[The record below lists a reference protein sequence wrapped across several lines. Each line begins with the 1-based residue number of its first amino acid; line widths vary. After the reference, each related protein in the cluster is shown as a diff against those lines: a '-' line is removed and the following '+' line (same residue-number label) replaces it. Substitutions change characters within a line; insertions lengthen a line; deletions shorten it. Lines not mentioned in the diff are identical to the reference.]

1 MKLFKSK
8 NKPTPAPTE
17 DKPKKNKLKKD
28 KPKKEKKKIQIT
40 FFKNLKLAPKILG
53 GFIIIAL
60 LSSSMGAYA
69 ALSLRDVSQSSKT
82 MYQNILLPTRNIAGV
97 QELFLSCTSTLRQM
111 LLPNDGWDMTNVH
124 ASTIRTKMSQ
134 ISSTA
139 NTVVALT
146 PEEKKEDA
154 NLLLAAIETYQTHMN
169 EALSA
174 IEAGNTQKIVDDLLS
189 FSDLRGAELDLERAI
204 NALKF
209 AITSDAA
216 AINQQNLTTAESVMQ
231 ITLIAAGAVLLLS
244 ILIGIFTAGG
254 ISKPVNRLTKG
265 LTLLAAGETEVP
277 SLGINSKDEIGQMRN
292 AFRSIIASIKMLIE
306 DTHILIDAAKEGQ
319 LSVRADAE
327 KHDGAYRKII
337 EGFNATL
344 DAMIAPINES
354 AEVLGALSE
363 GNLDASVQGN
373 FEGDFAI
380 IKNALNSTIQTLK
393 GYIGEVSSILGNI
406 SQGILTASIDSEFK
420 GDFAA
425 LKDAI
430 NTSIDAFNGVLKD
443 INTAAEEVAQGAVQL
458 SGGSQVISQG
468 AAEQASALEQ
478 LTATI
483 TEIAD
488 QTKNNAQSANEA
500 SELSQKAKIDAAG
513 GNEKMHMLQK
523 AIEDINVSS
532 ASISKIIKA
541 IDDIAFQTNIL
552 ALNAAVEAARAGA
565 HGKGFAVV
573 AEEVRNL
580 AARSAKA
587 AQETAELIEGSIE
600 KTAAGTKIADET
612 AASLS
617 AIVEGVDKTV
627 TLSGLIATASNEQ
640 ATGIAQVNKGI
651 EQLSQVVQSSSATA
665 QEAAASSEEL
675 AAQADQLKQMVSR
688 FQLKDESLSK
698 EPKPIVIPEVDA
710 KPISQPA
717 SDTIVLNDDDFGKF

>member
-8 NKPTPAPTE
+8 NKLTPTPTE
-17 DKPKKNKLKKD
+17 DKPKKAR
-28 KPKKEKKKIQIT
+28 KKINIS
-40 FFKNLKLAPKILG
+40 FFRNLKLAPKILG

-60 LSSSMGAYA
+60 LSTTMGAYA
-69 ALSLRDVSQSSKT
+69 ALSLSQVSDASKQ
-82 MYQNILLPTRNIAGV
+82 MYQNILLPTRNIAEI
-97 QELFLSCTSTLRQM
+97 QELYQSCSVTLRQM
-111 LLPNDGWDMTNVH
+111 LLSNDMAYVH
-124 ASTIRTKMSQ
+124 ASTIKNQLNYITTK
-134 ISSTA
+134 A
-139 NTVVALT
+139 NTVALLIS
-146 PEEKKEDA
+146 EDKA
-154 NLLLAAIETYQTHMN
+154 EDMQNLMETIETYKELMETAVVQA
-169 EALSA
+169 ES
-174 IEAGNTQKIVDDLLS
+174 ENTASLIKDLTK
-189 FSDLRGAELDLERAI
+189 FSDLRGAELNMESAI
-204 NALKF
+204 NQLKNSV
-209 AITSDAA
+209 TSDAA
-216 AINQQNLTTAESVMQ
+216 SLNHSNVSTSESVLQ
-231 ITLIAAGAVLLLS
+231 ITIIAAGAVLLLS
-244 ILIGIFTAGG
+244 VLIGIFTAGG
-254 ISKPVNRLTKG
+254 ISKPVKRLTKG

-292 AFRSIIASIKMLIE
+292 AFRSIITSIKTLIE
-306 DTHILIDAAKEGQ
+306 DTHLLIDAAKEGQ

-344 DAMIAPINES
+344 DNMIAPINES

-393 GYIGEVSSILGNI
+393 GYIGEVTSVMNSI
-406 SQGILTASIDSEFK
+406 SQGVLTASIDSEFK
-420 GDFAA
+420 GDFSA

-458 SGGSQVISQG
+458 SGGSQIISQG

-488 QTKNNAQSANEA
+488 QTKNNAQSAGEA
-500 SELSQKAKIDAAG
+500 SELSQKAKEDAAG
-513 GNEKMHMLQK
+513 GNEKMHMLQE
-523 AIEDINVSS
+523 AMTDINASS
-532 ASISKIIKA
+532 ASISKIIKV

-587 AQETAELIEGSIE
+587 AQETADLIEGSIG
-600 KTAAGTKIADET
+600 KTAAGTKIADE
-612 AASLS
+612 AAVALN

-675 AAQADQLKQMVSR
+675 AAQADQLKLMVGR
-688 FQLKDESLSK
+688 FCLAEQKKLR
-698 EPKPIVIPEVDA
+698 
-710 KPISQPA
+710 ISGQ
-717 SDTIVLNDDDFGKF
+717 

>member
-1 MKLFKSK
+1 MKLFKK
-8 NKPTPAPTE
+8 RTKPAPTE
-17 DKPKKNKLKKD
+17 NKPKKIR
-28 KPKKEKKKIQIT
+28 KKISIQ

-53 GFIIIAL
+53 GFVIIAL

-69 ALSLRDVSQSSKT
+69 ALSLGDVSQASKT
-82 MYQNILLPTRNIAGV
+82 MYESILLPTRNIAGV

-134 ISSTA
+134 ITSTA

-146 PEEKKEDA
+146 PEEKMEDA

-169 EALSA
+169 EALSD
-174 IEAGNTQKIVDDLLS
+174 IEAGKSKKIIDDLLS

-209 AITSDAA
+209 SITSDAA
-216 AINQQNLTTAESVMQ
+216 AINQQNLTTAERVLQ

-244 ILIGIFTAGG
+244 ILIGIFTSRG
-254 ISKPVNRLTKG
+254 ISKPVKRLTKG

-292 AFRSIIASIKMLIE
+292 AFRTIIASIKMLVD
-306 DTHILIDAAKEGQ
+306 DTHLLIDAAKEGQ
-319 LSVRADAE
+319 LSVRADAQ

-337 EGFNATL
+337 EGFNLTL

-354 AEVLGALSE
+354 AKVLGALSE
-363 GNLDASVQGN
+363 GNLDASVEGD
-373 FEGDFAI
+373 FHGDFAI
-380 IKNALNSTIQTLK
+380 IKNTLSSTIQTLK
-393 GYIGEVSSILGNI
+393 GYIGEISSVLGDISKGVLTVSIN
-406 SQGILTASIDSEFK
+406 SEFK
-420 GDFAA
+420 GDFAG
-425 LKDAI
+425 LKEAI
-430 NTSIDAFNGVLKD
+430 NKTIDAFNSVLKD

-458 SGGSQVISQG
+458 SGGSQTISQG
-468 AAEQASALEQ
+468 AAEQASAIEQ
-478 LTATI
+478 LTATV
-483 TEIAD
+483 TEIAE

-500 SELSQKAKIDAAG
+500 NELSQKARDDAAG
-513 GNEKMHMLQK
+513 GNEKMHMLQT
-523 AIEDINVSS
+523 AMEDINISS
-532 ASISKIIKA
+532 ASISKIIKV

-552 ALNAAVEAARAGA
+552 ALNAAVEAARAGS

-580 AARSAKA
+580 AGRSAKA
-587 AQETAELIEGSIE
+587 AQETADLIESSIG
-600 KTAAGTKIADET
+600 KTAAGTKIANEA

-617 AIVEGVDKTV
+617 DIVEGVEKTV
-627 TLSGLIATASNEQ
+627 TLSGHIATASNEQ
-640 ATGIAQVNKGI
+640 ATGISQVNKGI

-688 FQLKDESLSK
+688 FQLKDESVSAM
-698 EPKPIVIPEVDA
+698 PKPTQIPKAEAEPVSHT
-710 KPISQPA
+710 ISEA
-717 SDTIVLNDDDFGKF
+717 IILNDDDFGKF